1 MFNKNCDVSSVALAK
16 ALAVTVVALYR
27 VTIYLSFPSFSLFH
41 KRLFCPQR
49 TGLDYT
55 KLNFLIHFQPSFY
68 AIHTFVGLSVKQLH
82 RPILHRFL
90 MVSIVQSVNPRT
102 GDQLLKKRRK
112 SLKLIFFVFKLRLDM
127 VR

>member
-16 ALAVTVVALYR
+16 ALPSAVTVVALYR
-27 VTIYLSFPSFSLFH
+27 VTIYLSFPSFSFFH

-55 KLNFLIHFQPSFY
+55 KQNFFIHFQPSFY

-102 GDQLLKKRRK
+102 GDQLLKKK
-112 SLKLIFFVFKLRLDM
+112 EKFEVNIFCF
-127 VR
+127 